1 MIITSSVATKWSKEN
16 ENILKPTKKDSRSTR
31 YANTKLLDAYMGK
44 YLFEN
49 DNDYDLEV
57 LLNNLEKM
65 KDYSAVLTQN
75 PDGEEITITKQPLI
89 IR

>member
-1 MIITSSVATKWSKEN
+1 MQITVVDEN
-16 ENILKPTKKDSRSTR
+16 LETIFEG
-31 YANTKLLDAYMGK
+31 DADD

-49 DNDYDLEV
+49 DNDYDLEI

>member
-1 MIITSSVATKWSKEN
+1 MQITVVDEN
-16 ENILKPTKKDSRSTR
+16 METIFEG
-31 YANTKLLDAYMGK
+31 DADD

-49 DNDYDLEV
+49 DNDYDLET

-65 KDYSAVLTQN
+65 KDYSSILTQN
-75 PDGEEITITKQPLI
+75 LDGDEITITKQPLI

>member
-1 MIITSSVATKWSKEN
+1 MQITVVDEN
-16 ENILKPTKKDSRSTR
+16 LETIFEG
-31 YANTKLLDAYMGK
+31 DAED

-49 DNDYDLEV
+49 DNDYDLEI

-75 PDGEEITITKQPLI
+75 PDGEEVTITKQPLI

>member
-1 MIITSSVATKWSKEN
+1 MQITVVDEN
-16 ENILKPTKKDSRSTR
+16 LETIFEG
-31 YANTKLLDAYMGK
+31 DADD

-49 DNDYDLEV
+49 DNDYDLEI

-89 IR
+89 RR

>member
-1 MIITSSVATKWSKEN
+1 MQITVVDEN
-16 ENILKPTKKDSRSTR
+16 METIFEG
-31 YANTKLLDAYMGK
+31 DAED

-49 DNDYDLEV
+49 DNDYDLEI

-75 PDGEEITITKQPLI
+75 PNGEEITITKQPLI

>member
-1 MIITSSVATKWSKEN
+1 MQITVVDEN
-16 ENILKPTKKDSRSTR
+16 LETIFEG
-31 YANTKLLDAYMGK
+31 DAED

-49 DNDYDLEV
+49 DNDYDLEI

>member
-1 MIITSSVATKWSKEN
+1 MQITVVDEN
-16 ENILKPTKKDSRSTR
+16 LETIFEG
-31 YANTKLLDAYMGK
+31 DADD

-49 DNDYDLEV
+49 DNDYDLET

-65 KDYSAVLTQN
+65 KDYSSILTQN
-75 PDGEEITITKQPLI
+75 LDGDEITITKQPLI

>member
-1 MIITSSVATKWSKEN
+1 MQITVVDEN
-16 ENILKPTKKDSRSTR
+16 METIFEG
-31 YANTKLLDAYMGK
+31 DADD